1 MPAICRVLVIE
12 DDAAV
17 GDVVATVLADEGYE
31 VRTASN
37 GRVAL
42 SLLSAWGPDLLVLD
56 LCMPDMDGWTFRLA
70 QRESEFANLPV
81 LVLTAAQLP
90 AGYDSALD
98 APVLRKPFELEDLLT
113 SVQLLQPQVC
123 SS

>member
-17 GDVVATVLADEGYE
+17 GDVVATVLADEGYG

-37 GRVAL
+37 GRMAL
-42 SLLSAWGPDLLVLD
+42 SLLSAWPPDLLVLD

-70 QRESEFANLPV
+70 QRESGFANLPV
-81 LVLTAAQLP
+81 LVLTAAQVP
-90 AGYDSALD
+90 EGYHAALD
-98 APVLRKPFELEDLLT
+98 APVLKKPFDLEDLLT
-113 SVQLLQPQVC
+113 SVQLLSPPVC